1 MHPYIKLSL
10 CAIALA
16 AQVFYGTVWAEDK
29 DNVFSAIDVF
39 ALEYASEPRVAPD
52 GNSIVYVRR
61 SNDIMKDRTRS
72 NIWQVSP
79 DGTNHRPVV
88 SGSQSY
94 GSPRWSPG
102 GGRLV
107 YTSKKK
113 DQTNLYVRWMDTG
126 QTALIAVLEKS
137 PSSIEWSPDGARIA
151 FTMNVK
157 KKPNKLV
164 KRRKKPKGAEWAK
177 PARVVDTVRY
187 QFDGRGIVEPQY
199 RQLFV
204 VPADGGTPR
213 QLTSGE
219 FNHRGPLSWS
229 PDSGSLVFSANLH
242 EGWEL
247 ETIES
252 DIYRINVG
260 TGELVQLT
268 SEPGSESKPA
278 YSPNGKL
285 IAFIKAENRS
295 QAYRNTHAAIMN
307 PDGSEQRL
315 LTGQLD
321 ASVNDLT
328 WKRNSRGLYFLFDD
342 RARRKIGEV
351 SLGGSIKT
359 LVSGLGGTSL
369 GRPYLSGS
377 YHVAGNDVVAYT
389 LGLPGRPADIGV
401 LYKGNKK
408 VLTNLNSDLL
418 GHKKLGDIH
427 EVIYESSFDGQE
439 IQAWYITPPDFDPT
453 KKYPMILEIHGGPH
467 LAYGPYF
474 SAEMQLMAAAGYV
487 VFYDNYR
494 GSTSYG
500 KDFALLLQYK
510 YASKEDFA
518 DHMSGVDKMIEK
530 GFIDEN
536 NLFIAGGSAGGIGT
550 AYAIG
555 LTNRFSAAVAAKPV
569 INWISKTLTADSS
582 VRQIRHQFPGYPW
595 EEFEHYWKR
604 SPLSLVA
611 NVTTPTMLLT
621 GEADRRTPISETE
634 QFYQAL
640 KLLGVD
646 AVMVRLPGSPH
657 GIASR
662 PSRLI
667 SKVDHLLAWFDRYR
681 TDKAASEDRGEDQDE
696 DWDEYQEDEHQ
707 EIAQQ

>member
-1 MHPYIKLSL
+1 MQSYFKLSFN
-10 CAIALA
+10 CFALA
-16 AQVFYGTVWAEDK
+16 AHVFYGSVLAEDK
-29 DNVFSAIDVF
+29 DNVFSANDVF

-61 SNDIMKDRTRS
+61 SNDIMTDRTRS
-72 NIWQVSP
+72 NLWQVSP
-79 DGTNHRPVV
+79 DGMDHRPVV
-88 SGSQSY
+88 SGSRSY

-102 GGRLV
+102 GDRLV

-113 DQTNLYVRWMDTG
+113 DQTNLHVRWMDTG
-126 QTALIAVLEKS
+126 QTALVAVLEKS
-137 PSSIEWSPDGARIA
+137 PASIEWSPDGKHIA
-151 FTMNVK
+151 FTMNVE
-157 KKPNKLV
+157 KKPNKMV
-164 KRRKKPKGAEWAK
+164 KRRKKPEGADWAE
-177 PARVVDTVRY
+177 PARLVETVRY

-199 RQLFV
+199 RQVFV

-213 QLTSGE
+213 QLTSGD

-229 PDSGSLVFSANLH
+229 PDSKSLLFSANLH

-260 TGELVQLT
+260 TGDRVKIT
-268 SEPGSESKPA
+268 SEPGSESMPA

-285 IAFIKAENRS
+285 ISFLKAENKAE
-295 QAYRNTHAAIMN
+295 AYQNTHAAIMN
-307 PDGSEQRL
+307 ADGSELRL

-328 WKRNSRGLYFLFDD
+328 WKSNSRGLYFRFDD
-342 RARRKIGEV
+342 RARRKVGEV

-359 LVSGLGGTSL
+359 LVSDLGGTSL

-377 YHVAGNDVVAYT
+377 YHAAANDVVAYT

-401 LYKGNKK
+401 LYKGSKK
-408 VLTNLNSDLL
+408 VLTKLNSDLL

-427 EVIYESSFDGQE
+427 EVIYKSKFDGQE
-439 IQAWYITPPDFDPT
+439 IQGWYITPPNFDPA
-453 KKYPMILEIHGGPH
+453 KKYPLILEIHGGPH

-474 SAEMQLMAAAGYV
+474 SAEMQLMAAAGYI
-487 VFYDNYR
+487 VFYDNHR

-510 YASKEDFA
+510 YASEEDFA
-518 DHMSGVDKMIEK
+518 DHMSGVDMMIEK
-530 GFIDEN
+530 GFIDED

-555 LTNRFSAAVAAKPV
+555 LTNRFNAAVAAKPV

-667 SKVDHLLAWFDRYR
+667 SKVDHLLAWFDQYR
-681 TDKAASEDRGEDQDE
+681 TDKDTSGGQDE
-696 DWDEYQEDEHQ
+696 MQE
-707 EIAQQ
+707 